1 MIQFR
6 YNLNDRPS
14 FGAMLL
20 YGLQWL
26 MICIPV
32 VLTSTFVA
40 PEGQTLFFTQKL
52 FAIMGV
58 TMIVNSLYGH
68 RLPLVAGPAAV
79 LLMGV
84 LAAKGQGSGSEA
96 IYPSMAIGG
105 AIIALL
111 AAFGLMRKVQR
122 IFTPRI
128 VVAIVVLISFTMAK
142 PIVGMIFSDTE
153 HQLLAMTFAVVTVVA
168 MAVANNLLKGV
179 WKSMVVIVAMIVGSI
194 FYYSITGFPKSF
206 VTDSVAPQ
214 LFVGGVELDAGVVIA
229 FIFCYIALFI
239 NQVGSVQSLGEFTGA
254 DGMERRQSRGMVVQG
269 VMNIVSGA
277 LGVVGPV
284 DYSLSPG
291 VVASTSCASRYTV
304 IPAAVA
310 MIVLAF
316 IPDAV
321 SVLLTIP
328 QPVMGVV
335 LLYLMATQVAA
346 GLHLIEGTSAVRS
359 FKDGLVL
366 AIPIMFTLILSFAP
380 QSAMQ
385 TIPALLRPIVGNGF
399 VMGIIV
405 VLLLEHLFLREKK
418 KTE

>member
-1 MIQFR
+1 MDFKYKID
-6 YNLNDRPS
+6 DRPAL
-14 FGAMLL
+14 GAMSL

-52 FAIMGV
+52 FALMGI
-58 TMIVNSLYGH
+58 TMIVNSLWGH

-168 MAVANNLLKGV
+168 MAVANNLLRGV
-179 WKSMVVIVAMIVGSI
+179 WKSMVVIVAMVVGSI
-194 FYYSITGFPKSF
+194 FYYCITGFPKSF
-206 VTDSVAPQ
+206 VTDSTAPQ
-214 LFVGGVELDAGVVIA
+214 LFVDGVELDAGVVIA

-254 DGMERRQSRGMVVQG
+254 DGMERRQSRGMIVQG
-269 VMNIVSGA
+269 VMNIVGGA

-346 GLHLIEGTSAVRS
+346 GLHLMQSSSAVVS

-366 AIPIMFTLILSFAP
+366 GIPIMFTVILSFAP
-380 QSAMQ
+380 ADALS
-385 TIPALLRPIVGNGF
+385 TIPSLLRPIVGNGF
-399 VMGIIV
+399 VMGIIII
-405 VLLLEHLFLREKK
+405 LLLEHLFLKERQK
-418 KTE
+418 

>member
-1 MIQFR
+1 MDFKYKID
-6 YNLNDRPS
+6 DRPAL
-14 FGAMLL
+14 GAMSL

-52 FAIMGV
+52 FALMGI
-58 TMIVNSLYGH
+58 TMIVNALWGH

-84 LAAKGQGSGSEA
+84 LAAQGQGSGSEA

-111 AAFGLMRKVQR
+111 AAFGLMRRVQR

-179 WKSMVVIVAMIVGSI
+179 WKSMVVIVAMILGSI
-194 FYYSITGFPKSF
+194 FYYCITGFPKNF
-206 VTDSVAPQ
+206 VTDSTAPQ

-269 VMNIVSGA
+269 VMNVVGGV

-291 VVASTSCASRYTV
+291 VVASTSCASRFTV

-346 GLHLIEGTSAVRS
+346 GLHLMQSSSAVVS

-366 AIPIMFTLILSFAP
+366 GIPIMFTVILSFAP
-380 QSAMQ
+380 ADALS
-385 TIPALLRPIVGNGF
+385 TIPSLLRPIVGNGF
-399 VMGIIV
+399 VMGIIII
-405 VLLLEHLFLREKK
+405 LLLEHLFLKDKK
-418 KTE
+418 Q

>member
-1 MIQFR
+1 MDFKYKID
-6 YNLNDRPS
+6 DRPAL
-14 FGAMLL
+14 GAMSL

-52 FAIMGV
+52 FALMGI
-58 TMIVNSLYGH
+58 TMIVNSLWGH

-84 LAAKGQGSGSEA
+84 LAAKGQGSGSED

-179 WKSMVVIVAMIVGSI
+179 WKSMVVIVAMVVGSI
-194 FYYSITGFPKSF
+194 FYYCITGFPKSF
-206 VTDSVAPQ
+206 VTDSTAPQ

-269 VMNIVSGA
+269 VMNIVGGA

-346 GLHLIEGTSAVRS
+346 GLHLMQSSSAVVS

-366 AIPIMFTLILSFAP
+366 GIPIMFTVILSFAP
-380 QSAMQ
+380 ADALS
-385 TIPALLRPIVGNGF
+385 TIPSLLRPIVGNGF
-399 VMGIIV
+399 VMGIIII
-405 VLLLEHLFLREKK
+405 LLLEHLFLKERQK
-418 KTE
+418 